1 MRLAERMASVGDEI
15 AFEYYGRARALERSG
30 RSVVH
35 FEVGEPDF
43 ETAPTV
49 RDIAKRALDD
59 GYTHY
64 SPTEGLG
71 DLRVAI
77 AEDASA
83 RRHVSFDPASVMITP
98 GAKLAMFL
106 VLQAVAQPGDEVIY
120 PDPGF
125 PMYRQVA
132 RYVGATA
139 IPLPLRQEHGF
150 RLDPDELV
158 SLVTPRTR
166 LVILNSPANPTGGA
180 LTRADLESIAA
191 IAIEHDLLVMS
202 DEIYGRILYEGEHLS
217 IAAMPGMEDRTI
229 VVDGFSKTFAMTGW
243 RLGYLLVPTAMTSA
257 FGGLMFNS
265 VSSTATFSQMAA
277 VEALRGPQD
286 AVDAMVEEFRTRR
299 DLVVTGLNAIPGL
312 DCLLPQGAFY
322 VFPNVKGTGLT
333 GAELADRLLAEGGVS
348 VLPGI
353 AFGDAAA
360 HHIRISYACSR
371 ATIEEGLAR
380 IRAVVTGIP
389 RTVAAH

>member
-83 RRHVSFDPASVMITP
+83 RRHVPFDPASVMITP

-106 VLQAVAQPGDEVIY
+106 VLLAVAQPGDEVIY

-166 LVILNSPANPTGGA
+166 LIILNSPANPTGGA
-180 LTRADLESIAA
+180 LTQTDLETIAA
-191 IAIEHDLLVMS
+191 LAIEHDLLVMS
-202 DEIYGRILYEGEHLS
+202 DEIYGRIQYEGEHLS
-217 IAAMPGMEDRTI
+217 IAAMPGMQDRTV

-243 RLGYLLVPTAMTSA
+243 RLGYLLVPPAMTSA
-257 FGGLMFNS
+257 FGRLMFNS

-286 AVDAMVEEFRTRR
+286 AVDAMVQEFRARR
-299 DLVVTGLNAIPGL
+299 DLVVAGLNAIPGL

-322 VFPNVKGTGLT
+322 VFPNVKATGLT

-380 IRAVVTGIP
+380 IRAVVAGIP